1 MANENISNNYIQ
13 NKGDSEVKFQSSVD
27 EKKKIIQDKV
37 KEKYQPKIDML
48 TTGKERVQ
56 KYAESQKK
64 TKIDSI
70 TKDYES
76 KINAIEE
83 KYKKAEMELDSSKEN
98 KIKEIINSID
108 SFSL

>member
-1 MANENISNNYIQ
+1 MANENIPNGYVEDNG
-13 NKGDSEVKFQSSVD
+13 NSEVKFSSSVD
-27 EKKKIIQDKV
+27 EKKKAIQNKV

-48 TTGKERVQ
+48 TTGKERVH

-64 TKIDSI
+64 TRIDSI

-98 KIKEIINSID
+98 
-108 SFSL
+108 